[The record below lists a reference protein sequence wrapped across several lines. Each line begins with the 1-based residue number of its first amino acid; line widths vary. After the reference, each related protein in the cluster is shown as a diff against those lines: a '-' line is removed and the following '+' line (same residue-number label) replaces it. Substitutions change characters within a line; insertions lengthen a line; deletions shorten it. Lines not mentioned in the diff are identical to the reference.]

1 MRERILIVEDNLTV
15 ARILATAIGNRYGIV
30 ADVVSTIADAKEIL
44 AEKPEYLLALVDI
57 VLPDAPQGEAVDLLL
72 SEQIPVIVMTGIDDS
87 TIRHSIIT
95 KPILDYVT
103 KEHREDLEYIIER
116 IGEVHRNKNIKIL
129 VVDDSTLARTIMLK
143 QLRIQQF
150 IVFEAEDG
158 CEGMKVLEQHP
169 DIRVVLTDYN
179 MPNMNGLE
187 FTINIRK
194 QFRRESMAIIAI
206 SSESDSAISSHLLK
220 LGANDFIHKPF
231 IKEEFNCRVNNTVRA
246 LENLEKMLN
255 LANKDY
261 LTGLYNR
268 RYFFEAADKYVLEAI
283 DTKEP
288 FAVAMF
294 DLDDFKQI
302 NDTYGHE
309 AGDIVIQSFS
319 SIVLEH
325 VRGADIAAR
334 FGGEEFCVV
343 LKNIDNKNAERL
355 LEVVRKRIADTEI
368 ELPLGK
374 KIHYTASIGM
384 VTEVPIGGLPDMI
397 NTADMRLYK
406 AKLWGKNRLCSNGE

>member
-30 ADVVSTIADAKEIL
+30 ADVVSTLADAKEIL
-44 AEKPEYLLALVDI
+44 AEKTEYLLALVDI
-57 VLPDAPQGEAVDLLL
+57 VLPDAPQGETVDLLL
-72 SEQIPVIVMTGIDDS
+72 GEQIPVIVMTGIDDA

-158 CEGMKVLEQHP
+158 VEGMKVLEKHP

-194 QFRRESMAIIAI
+194 QFRRESLAIIAI

-268 RYFFEAADKYVLEAI
+268 RYFFEAADKYVLDAI
-283 DTKEP
+283 DAKEP

-309 AGDIVIQSFS
+309 AGDIVLQSFA

-343 LKNIDNKNAERL
+343 LKNIDSQNAERL